1 MKRSV
6 MQLDAPALEKFNQQI
21 NFSQTMEFEFSVVL
35 SFYLFIYKVCD
46 VCGHKTNEIKS
57 GGGIEEK
64 GKKIML
70 K

>member
-1 MKRSV
+1 
-6 MQLDAPALEKFNQQI
+6 
-21 NFSQTMEFEFSVVL
+21 MEFEFSVVL